1 MPPTTLAAPGGRL
14 LNHNDLT
21 DMGGASSFGRTYFLL
36 CQLHSLPVLTEVLRP
51 TLHTSSQL
59 HLDIDRIRRKGEWTP
74 LLQTLH
80 QNRDLVQISVFS
92 NRRIYPVH
100 TTAGNGKGRCSHEG
114 SFKRLQSATHPKKCQ
129 SSTAES
135 FTHTLAV
142 SALPSINP
150 MLVPLFSA
158 IYGCLSA
165 NQLLT
170 KLEIMGFSL
179 SESSIALLAK
189 GLARN
194 KALQELSLARTDLGD
209 SGLFQLCPAIRNL
222 VHLRILN
229 LSACNLTEK
238 GAHVLAKLLKSLTI
252 RRQAER
258 WAGSLRLS
266 AEDLERYLI
275 QEEMGLLAL
284 DLQHNSLTDHSAHL
298 AQNALKDN
306 FEILI
311 LDMRN
316 NCIDDKIL
324 YQIHDFLLRNDKAR
338 TSLTEQLRYSGLTHG
353 QDHRAGSEFAVQD
366 GPDLQWLDSQDP
378 LKDTYHLLGPTLR
391 QHMHTE
397 SSAIKRRVLLQNH
410 RVVGNRNVRKERIP
424 KANSLSPSV
433 EIKRRDLNADQ
444 ERSKKSTQT
453 GKHLPSSLSAMIA
466 LESYLIQREPPVLDK
481 ATAPKLCIPS
491 MSSGSIPSATRSR
504 IKENPICNADD
515 AAFVEPPKHISQ
527 DKTLSGIKQSH
538 KGSGM
543 CLPLKTDPAQD
554 EISQIYG
561 AINTIMDMD
570 RSHSQIEVISGP
582 KQQSFSFTSQRPITS
597 PGVSS
602 PVPHHTIDDPI
613 DLASNGHCHL
623 NQHPSGLHAMQG
635 EHLMMASEDLTTK
648 VSLNAPVGYPLPCI
662 SNPNK
667 ERATTDYCKS
677 SQREHHVEITNLIK
691 VDGVAQ
697 RETTLRSQSDLQNPI
712 PGVTHSTTAQT
723 IPSSTDHQIE
733 MLVKMMESSICNFHA
748 VLDHLDEQ
756 EDKRRQHRRTRK
768 SQRAHQ
774 NQHVTTG
781 VLQESIQ
788 NPDVMSVKLT
798 DIV

>member
-209 SGLFQLCPAIRNL
+209 SGLFP
-222 VHLRILN
+222 
-229 LSACNLTEK
+229 
-238 GAHVLAKLLKSLTI
+238 KLLKSLTI

>member
-316 NCIDDKIL
+316 NCI
-324 YQIHDFLLRNDKAR
+324 
-338 TSLTEQLRYSGLTHG
+338 
-353 QDHRAGSEFAVQD
+353 DHRAGSEFAVQD

>member
-80 QNRDLVQISVFS
+80 QNRDL
-92 NRRIYPVH
+92 
-100 TTAGNGKGRCSHEG
+100 
-114 SFKRLQSATHPKKCQ
+114 
-129 SSTAES
+129 
-135 FTHTLAV
+135 
-142 SALPSINP
+142 
-150 MLVPLFSA
+150 
-158 IYGCLSA
+158 
-165 NQLLT
+165 LLT